1 MKKKLLFVMNSMT
14 CGGAEKS
21 LISFLQTLDYS
32 AYEVDLFLFKHEGL
46 FMANIPEETNLL
58 EAPENYKYF
67 DMPFKAALTQCL
79 QKGEIASM
87 TARLQL
93 GALMRIEKNA
103 ARCEQRVWK
112 YISKSI
118 GKLEKKYD
126 VAVGFLEKNPIYFIV
141 DKVMADKKLG
151 WIHTNYTN
159 LGMDPVIDEPYFQ
172 KLDHIVTVSDECAKA
187 LQDNF
192 QSQKEKIKVLYNIV
206 SPPMIRQLAKRPLQ
220 AAMNNDRSCINITT
234 VARLNYVKG
243 IDFAVLA
250 CKLLAREGYPVIWK
264 VLGLGSEKET
274 RECKAL
280 IEEHGL
286 TDRFLLLGVT
296 ENPYPFIENADIY
309 VQPSRLEGKSIAVD
323 EAKILRKPIVVTN
336 FPTAK
341 DQIDHER
348 NGLIVAMNPEG
359 IAEGIKRL
367 LNEPGLMNTFS
378 EQLAAEPLGTEAEVE
393 KFYQLIS

>member
-58 EAPENYKYF
+58 DAPANYKYF

-79 QKGEIASM
+79 QKGKFGSM

-93 GALMRIEKNA
+93 GALMRLEKNA

-112 YISKSI
+112 YISKSF
-118 GKLEKKYD
+118 GKLEKKYH

-141 DKVMADKKLG
+141 DKVKADKKLG

-159 LGMDPVIDEPYFQ
+159 LGMDPAIDEPYFQ
-172 KLDHIVTVSDECAKA
+172 KLDHIVTVSDECQKA

-192 QSQKEKIKVLYNIV
+192 RTQQDKIKVIHNIV
-206 SPPMIRQLAKRPLQ
+206 SPTIIHRLSEHSAQGGPLF
-220 AAMNNDRSCINITT
+220 DRSSINILT
-234 VARLNYVKG
+234 VARLSHVKG
-243 IDFAVLA
+243 IDFAVQA
-250 CKLLAREGYPVIWK
+250 CRLLIDEGLNVKWH
-264 VLGLGSEKET
+264 VLGFATESEQAEVAAAIAQYRLEGSFKW
-274 RECKAL
+274 
-280 IEEHGL
+280 
-286 TDRFLLLGVT
+286 LGVT
-296 ENPYPFIENADIY
+296 DNPYPLIKQADLY
-309 VQPSRLEGKSIAVD
+309 VQPSRFEGKSIAID

-341 DQIDHER
+341 DQIVHER
-348 NGLIVAMNPEG
+348 NGLIVDMNPAA

-367 LNEPGLMNTFS
+367 LIEPGLMNSFA
-378 EQLAAEPLGTEAEVE
+378 ERLAAEQLGTEAEVE
-393 KFYQLIS
+393 KFYQLIC